1 MAWITPKTTWVGTDP
16 FTAADW
22 LRIVGNVEYLATAM
36 SIPFTPYTSV
46 TDGETLITSKQ
57 RNDVTDMIET
67 LYATLYSSWNR
78 GYVMPRV
85 DYGSAWNSKDL
96 NIIEALI
103 RNLKRQLDGELSSK
117 VDYYCGKEIRCG
129 ETLSLGLL

>member
-96 NIIEALI
+96 NYIEALI
-103 RNLKRQLDGELSSK
+103 RNLKRQIDGELSKK
-117 VDYYCGKEIRCG
+117 VDYYCGEEIKCG
-129 ETLSLGLL
+129 ENISLGLL

>member
-1 MAWITPKTTWVGTDP
+1 MAWITPKTDWKGTDT
-16 FTAADW
+16 FNASDW

>member
-46 TDGETLITSKQ
+46 TNGETLITSKQ

-78 GYVMPRV
+78 GFVMPRI

-103 RNLKRQLDGELSSK
+103 RNLKRQVDGELSNK
-117 VDYYCGKEIRCG
+117 VKYYAGNEIKCND
-129 ETLSLGLL
+129 TISNGLL